1 MIVPAYHDTFDLQ
14 NNAKAFDY
22 KGFRTTTNAVE
33 KCVYTLQLQF
43 MIQKIDEIPGDL
55 NTYDTKK
62 SFCYLHCR
70 LVLFNYALMI
80 YSILN
85 D

>member
-22 KGFRTTTNAVE
+22 KGFRTTTNVVE

-62 SFCYLHCR
+62 NVF
-70 LVLFNYALMI
+70 VI
-80 YSILN
+80 YIVDWYFLITHL
-85 D
+85 